1 MSVVFFFLTWRE
13 IEWGA
18 EKISLRSFR
27 QRRKVINTDSCRAK
41 LESPT
46 HNLMLYFTARCR
58 FYQNNTRARSD
69 QNASEQIASAVGL
82 LQVCCLAWRHKGG
95 QNVDPEVQLGSVW
108 GSPDREDLRSLY
120 QRSRHR
126 GVLRRTGLSFLFQT
140 VFPKTS
146 LTSSGSGMFTPFVSE
161 LWSKR
166 VISMLFSGFAD
177 SVKWLALVR
186 FWRS

>member
-1 MSVVFFFLTWRE
+1 MRILLGISRPGYNAATATTYCVESRQSKDILPDLGTAFSMVVGTKLDRQPRQTASAPQPNQMSVVFFFLTWRE

-69 QNASEQIASAVGL
+69 QNASEQIASAMGL
-82 LQVCCLAWRHKGG
+82 LQVCCMA
-95 QNVDPEVQLGSVW
+95 
-108 GSPDREDLRSLY
+108 
-120 QRSRHR
+120 
-126 GVLRRTGLSFLFQT
+126 
-140 VFPKTS
+140 
-146 LTSSGSGMFTPFVSE
+146 
-161 LWSKR
+161 
-166 VISMLFSGFAD
+166 
-177 SVKWLALVR
+177 
-186 FWRS
+186 